1 MADMARQGPR
11 PVAWVAGGSRGL
23 GYALAGELGRAGYHV
38 VISARTQTDLARAA
52 DQLRAEG
59 AEVTTRV
66 HDVRDAAGARELVEE
81 IESRYGPIE
90 TVISVAGVITVGP
103 VPERAEAYDES
114 LDIMLRGPINVV
126 HAVLPGMRKRHRG
139 RIGIVTSIAGVIPVP
154 HLVAYSAAKH
164 GAVGFARG
172 LSEELTGSG
181 ITVSTIIPGLMRTG
195 GHWQAGYVGRSE
207 QEYAWFTG
215 LSAMPVVAMDA
226 ARAARIIASGVV
238 AGRRKII
245 FTLPARLG
253 DFVYRLSPIGV
264 GTMVGA
270 AGRLLPRPPDDRAGD
285 DQPDD
290 DQVPGHRAAAGL
302 PKVFDRFTA
311 LARNAV
317 RRFNNQAGVQ

>member
-1 MADMARQGPR
+1 MTESPPQDRK

-52 DQLRAEG
+52 NQLRAAG

-66 HDVRDAAGARELVEE
+66 HDVRDAAGARDLVQE
-81 IESRYGPIE
+81 IESRYGSIE

-103 VPERAEAYDES
+103 VPDLAEAYDES

-126 HAVLPGMRKRHRG
+126 HAVLPGMRERRRG

-154 HLVAYSAAKH
+154 HLLAYSAAKH

-215 LSAMPVVAMDA
+215 LSALPIVAMDA
-226 ARAARIIASGVV
+226 SRAARIIAAGVA

-253 DFVYRLSPIGV
+253 DFVYRLSPVGV
-264 GTMVGA
+264 GTVVGA
-270 AGRLLPRPPDDRAGD
+270 AGRLLPRPPDDASGD
-285 DQPDD
+285 DQTHD
-290 DQVPGHRAAAGL
+290 DQAPGFRAAAGL

-317 RRFNNQAGVQ
+317 RRFNNQAGFQ